1 MSLAVIRGEVMA
13 EYNSNSSSN
22 KKKLPRLPRG
32 KTKQV
37 VITERDLAVL
47 SWIKIHGIVTPE
59 QIGRKFFTRQDG
71 TIGMWAAYRRL
82 TKLAQVSPPLI
93 ERDRTFW
100 QYPSVVRITNHGAK
114 LVDLGVGKA
123 HLVVAELRH
132 SLNLVELMETL
143 AASYPK
149 AQMTTERQL
158 RAQIY
163 RDKRDGLRRSTGRIP
178 DGMLTFT
185 NSDPEYVAIEL
196 DLSPRRERDVINIVH
211 AYSAQNYGAIWWY
224 VTPARKERITEL
236 VKRLKA
242 DDFIEVRSWE
252 LLY

>member
-1 MSLAVIRGEVMA
+1 MA
-13 EYNSNSSSN
+13 ENNSASSP
-22 KKKLPRLPRG
+22 KKKALAKFPRG

-47 SWIKIHGIVTPE
+47 SWITIHGIVTPE
-59 QIGRKFFTRQDG
+59 QIGRKFFTRDDG
-71 TIGMWAAYRRL
+71 SIGMWAAYRRL
-82 TKLAQVSPPLI
+82 GKLAQVNPPLI
-93 ERDRTFW
+93 EKDRTFW
-100 QYPSVVRITNHGAK
+100 QYPSVVRVTNHGAK
-114 LVDLGVGKA
+114 LVDLEVGKA

-143 AASYPK
+143 AKDYPK
-149 AQMTTERQL
+149 AKMTTERQL

-163 RDKRDGLRRSTGRIP
+163 RDKKDGRRRSTGRIP
-178 DGMLTFT
+178 DGMLTFE
-185 NSDPEYVAIEL
+185 NSDPEHVAIEL

-211 AYSAQNYGAIWWY
+211 AYSALNYEAVWWY
-224 VTPARKERITEL
+224 VTPSRHERIKEL
-236 VKRLKA
+236 VRRLKA

>member
-1 MSLAVIRGEVMA
+1 MA
-13 EYNSNSSSN
+13 DHNSKSSQN
-22 KKKLPRLPRG
+22 KKPLSRFPKG

-37 VITERDLAVL
+37 VITDRDMAVL
-47 SWIKIHGIVTPE
+47 SWITIHGIVTPE
-59 QIGRKFFTRQDG
+59 QIGRKFFSRKDG

-82 TKLAQVSPPLI
+82 GKLSQVSPPLI
-93 ERDRTFW
+93 EKDRTFW
-100 QYPSVVRITNHGAK
+100 QYPSVVRVTNHGAK

-132 SLNLVELMETL
+132 SLNLVELMEIL
-143 AASYPK
+143 AQKYPN

-163 RDKRDGLRRSTGRIP
+163 REKRDGQRRSTGRIP
-178 DGMLTFT
+178 DGMLTFEK
-185 NSDPEYVAIEL
+185 SDPKCVAIEL
-196 DLSPRRERDVINIVH
+196 DLSPRRERDVVNIVH
-211 AYSAQNYGAIWWY
+211 AYSALNYGAIWWY
-224 VTPARKERITEL
+224 VTPLRKERITEL
-236 VKRLKA
+236 VSRLKA